1 MTAANDFLADLRKA
15 GIIVRAN
22 GDRLVVEAPAGLVTT
37 QLRDE
42 LARRK
47 ETLLFAL
54 RDSIELRLVPEDMEI
69 LREVANLLAVAYQRF
84 LRIPRVPAEEASC
97 KATVGVAL
105 SGESSVYGGGQ
116 PHAD

>member
-1 MTAANDFLADLRKA
+1 MTAANNFLADLRKA

-47 ETLLFAL
+47 TTLLFAL
-54 RDSIELRLVPEDMEI
+54 RDSTEPGLGPEDSEN
-69 LREVANLLAVAYQRF
+69 LHEVASLLAVAYQRF
-84 LRIPRVPAEEASC
+84 LRIPKVPVDQAFC
-97 KATVGVAL
+97 ATPAGVAL
-105 SGESSVYGGGQ
+105 SAGPSVHEGGRKD
-116 PHAD
+116 P